1 MRAPLGSYVGSRLR
15 ALRIPPSPRGPL
27 TVMVGIVL
35 VLLLSA
41 FLMGRFGVEN
51 LSWALTYTG
60 RITGAVLIAAAI
72 TTVLGA
78 AAVMDHWYWNG
89 FAYSG
94 LVALIG
100 TVVALMANVMLLL
113 ETFDGDSL
121 AYRVLWALLTA
132 GCLWAAF
139 ALWRTSVVIPAPK
152 RVAAAVVVS
161 SALAL
166 ANFGYQSLY
175 KPYQHG
181 AKPVIKMTVGEP
193 MLRKDREAFSV
204 PVDIKLENQSDLG
217 FYVLGAEFHAM
228 GERVLLSARDRLRA
242 QWRADAEQWGKSQ
255 LETHPLSRRE
265 IHQPGQL
272 VAAQPWM
279 PVGHWIEAS
288 DEFVT
293 RTVVEL
299 PIDTPYDQLA
309 FYATA
314 SFARKDRLGLER
326 VSPKGNSWSGG
337 KVPQWMKSQ
346 KDIDSVIYRGRV
358 RENNA
363 IAEQTRDPRF
373 LTVYWTFGPHGA
385 DVVETITRNGEE
397 DHVISDA
404 ESRALVTRYGIV
416 EAETG
421 PFERTLWD
429 IKAPP

>member
-1 MRAPLGSYVGSRLR
+1 
-15 ALRIPPSPRGPL
+15 
-27 TVMVGIVL
+27 MVGILL

-41 FLMGRFGVEN
+41 FLTGRFGVEN

-60 RITGAVLIAAAI
+60 RITGAVLILVSG
-72 TTVLGA
+72 TTLLGA
-78 AAVMDHWYWNG
+78 AAVVDHWYRNS
-89 FAYSG
+89 FPYSG
-94 LVALIG
+94 LVALIA
-100 TVVALMANVMLLL
+100 TVAALLTNAMLLL
-113 ETFDGDSL
+113 ETVKGDST
-121 AYRVLWALLTA
+121 AYRVLWGLLTA
-132 GCLWAAF
+132 GSLWALF
-139 ALWRTSVVIPAPK
+139 AVWRTSVVIPAPK
-152 RVAAAVVVS
+152 RVAAAVIVS
-161 SALAL
+161 SCLAL
-166 ANFGYQSLY
+166 ANFGYQTLY

-193 MLRKDREAFSV
+193 MLSNNRKAFSV
-204 PVDIKLENQSDLG
+204 PVDIKLENRSDMG

-228 GERVLLSARDRLRA
+228 GERVLLSARDRLRT
-242 QWRADAEQWGKSQ
+242 QWRADAAQWSRSG

-279 PVGHWIEAS
+279 PVGHWIESS

-299 PIDTPYDQLA
+299 PVDTPYDQLA

-314 SFARKDRLGLER
+314 SFARKDKLGLER

-337 KVPQWMKSQ
+337 RVPQWMKVQ
-346 KDIDSVIYRGRV
+346 KDVDSVIYRGRV

-363 IAEQTRDPRF
+363 IDEQTRDPRF
-373 LTVYWTFGPHGA
+373 VTVYWTFGPHGA
-385 DVVETITRNGEE
+385 NVVETITRSGEE

-404 ESRALVTRYGIV
+404 ESRELVNRYGIV
-416 EAETG
+416 EAQTG

-429 IKAPP
+429 IKAQ

>member
-1 MRAPLGSYVGSRLR
+1 MAIL
-15 ALRIPPSPRGPL
+15 
-27 TVMVGIVL
+27 L

-60 RITGAVLIAAAI
+60 RITGAILIVASI

-78 AAVMDHWYWNG
+78 AAVVDHWYWNG
-89 FAYSG
+89 FPYSG

-100 TVVALMANVMLLL
+100 TVVALLANVLLL
-113 ETFDGDSL
+113 LQTFEGDST
-121 AYRVLWALLTA
+121 AYRVLWGLLTA
-132 GCLWAAF
+132 GCLWAGF

-166 ANFGYQSLY
+166 ANFGYQTLY

-193 MLRKDREAFSV
+193 MLSQDRKAFSV

-228 GERVLLSARDRLRA
+228 GERVPLSARDRLRM
-242 QWRADAEQWGKSQ
+242 QWRADAEQWSNSSFR
-255 LETHPLSRRE
+255 ETHPLSRRE

-279 PVGHWIEAS
+279 PTGHWIES
-288 DEFVT
+288 NDEFVT
-293 RTVVEL
+293 RTVVQL
-299 PIDTPYDQLA
+299 PINAPYDQLA

-337 KVPQWMKSQ
+337 RVPQWMKAQ
-346 KDIDSVIYRGRV
+346 KDVDSVIFRGRV

-363 IAEQTRDPRF
+363 IDELTRDPRF
-373 LTVYWTFGPHGA
+373 VTVYWMFGPHGA
-385 DVVETITRNGEE
+385 DVIETITRKGEE

-404 ESRALVTRYGIV
+404 ESRELVNRYGIV
-416 EAETG
+416 EAQTG
-421 PFERTLWD
+421 PFEQTLWD
-429 IKAPP
+429 IKAQR